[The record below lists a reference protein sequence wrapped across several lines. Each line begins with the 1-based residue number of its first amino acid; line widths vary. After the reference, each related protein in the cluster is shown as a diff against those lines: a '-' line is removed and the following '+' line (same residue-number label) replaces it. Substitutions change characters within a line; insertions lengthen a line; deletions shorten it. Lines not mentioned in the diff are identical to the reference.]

1 VGVDVGAREYFTRL
15 IWDLANQGKSIIL
28 ISSDM
33 PEIIKLANRI
43 LIFSENKIVGEI
55 ENTSKDYTE
64 ISTQIGNCIS
74 EFGM

>member
-1 VGVDVGAREYFTRL
+1 
-15 IWDLANQGKSIIL
+15 
-28 ISSDM
+28 M